1 MVDYP
6 ISKEAAIMELINLRD
21 TLGGPFAKGVL
32 DMALVRLAGF
42 PQMDAVPVVHA
53 RWVHEQRYG
62 DSGGWVWR
70 CSACRREA
78 ISPIISALKYCHSC
92 GAKMDGGAEG

>member
-6 ISKEAAIMELINLRD
+6 ISKEAAIMGLINLRD
-21 TLGGPFAKGVL
+21 TLGEPFAKEVL
-32 DMALVRLAGF
+32 NMALARLEGF

>member
-1 MVDYP
+1 MSDKRLIDANALYDT
-6 ISKEAAIMELINLRD
+6 ISDVASSSHHDVMSVENVLELID
-21 TLGGPFAKGVL
+21 TAHDV
-32 DMALVRLAGF
+32 
-42 PQMDAVPVVHA
+42 DAVEVVHA
-53 RWVHEQRYG
+53 RWVHEQRYR

-92 GAKMDGGAEG
+92 GAKMDAKEG